1 MTTAKIEITQMG
13 LEKLK
18 AELHRLETIER
29 PLMLEKLHRARSMG
43 DLSENSA
50 YTSAREEQGV
60 VEGRILEIQYI
71 LKNAKVVTKT
81 MKNDVIQLGA
91 KIKVHINGKEE
102 DTIEIVGE
110 FESDPMNK
118 KLSATSPIG
127 KALLGKKPGDTVEII
142 IPSGKIIYKI
152 LAIT

>member
-1 MTTAKIEITQMG
+1 MTTKIEITQAG
-13 LEKLK
+13 LDKLK
-18 AELHRLETIER
+18 TELHKLETVDR

-60 VEGRILEIQYI
+60 VEGRMLEIRHI
-71 LKNAKVVTKT
+71 LKNSVVVGNTGNGT
-81 MKNDVIQLGA
+81 IQLGS
-91 KIKVHINGKEE
+91 KLKVHINGQQ

-118 KLSATSPIG
+118 KLSANSPIG
-127 KALLGKKPGDTVEII
+127 KALLGREVGDEIEII

-152 LAIT
+152 LEVK